1 MYEPTEQDKAY
12 AKEKGIAEELRVLK
26 GIQYRENNI
35 QKRKNKGLKLNRVTT
50 GELKM
55 VLQHWFENGRK
66 PLTRSFEYVYNNT
79 DKLYKETDWVDAILR
94 SKSYGKELTSAF
106 NGIDTPESITLKTS
120 ELFDITLLKSMI
132 TLSKR
137 ICKMGVD
144 LKYEDRLVAKD
155 LEITKLKGL
164 LKTGTW
170 QEKAIAL
177 LLDGNTQKVVAELTG
192 KSVIT
197 IARLVA
203 KNKELLNEPKD

>member
-35 QKRKNKGLKLNRVTT
+35 QKRKNKGLKINRITT

-55 VLQHWFENGRK
+55 VLQHWLENGRK

-164 LKTGTW
+164 LKTSTW

-192 KSVIT
+192 KSVVT

>member
-1 MYEPTEQDKAY
+1 
-12 AKEKGIAEELRVLK
+12 
-26 GIQYRENNI
+26 
-35 QKRKNKGLKLNRVTT
+35 
-50 GELKM
+50 
-55 VLQHWFENGRK
+55 
-66 PLTRSFEYVYNNT
+66 
-79 DKLYKETDWVDAILR
+79 
-94 SKSYGKELTSAF
+94 
-106 NGIDTPESITLKTS
+106 
-120 ELFDITLLKSMI
+120 
-132 TLSKR
+132 
-137 ICKMGVD
+137 MGVD